1 MISSSFGGT
10 SGWKRASGTGA
21 RFQDRFGDHTGSVP
35 GKGRAAGS
43 HLIEDQAEREQVGA
57 GVEFFAAPARAT

>member
-1 MISSSFGGT
+1 MEACEWDWRTI
-10 SGWKRASGTGA
+10 
-21 RFQDRFGDHTGSVP
+21 QDRFGDHTGSVP